1 MLGYFIV
8 GMDVTRQKHN
18 EDYIQ
23 RSLDEK
29 QILLREVHHRVKN
42 NLQVIQSLL
51 RMQGRESQSAAL
63 VPMLRE
69 SQNRI
74 RSIALIHEQL
84 YKQDDVSEIDLAD
97 YLKLLLRQVFRTFE
111 FGPKRISSQVE
122 FKDIYLSLTKAI
134 PCALIVNE
142 LVTNS
147 IKYAFENSEDG
158 EIRILAETKD
168 DKLTLIVRDNGCGFS
183 EDIDIDASETLG
195 LKIVRTLTR
204 QIGGQ
209 LEINCDNGAQFK
221 LVFEP

>member
-8 GMDVTRQKHN
+8 GMDITRQKEN
-18 EDYIQ
+18 EDFIQ

-51 RMQGRESQSAAL
+51 RMQGRESQSATL
-63 VPMLRE
+63 EPLLRE

-84 YKQDDVSEIDLAD
+84 YKQEDVSEIDFAD
-97 YLKLLLRQVFRTFE
+97 YLKLLLRQVLRTFE
-111 FGPKRISSQVE
+111 LGSKRISSQVE
-122 FKDIYLSLTKAI
+122 FKNIYLSLTKAI
-134 PCALIVNE
+134 PCALIINE

-147 IKYAFENSEDG
+147 IKYAFQNMDG
-158 EIRILAETKD
+158 GTIRINAETFED
-168 DKLTLIVRDNGCGFS
+168 DLVLTIEDNGCGFH
-183 EDIDIDASETLG
+183 EDLNLDVVETLG

-209 LEINCDNGAQFK
+209 LEISCEQGAQFK
-221 LVFEP
+221 LTFEP